1 MLELSLV
8 DSIAQ
13 VGAHSWAELDGPT
26 RFPFLSYEWLSALET
41 SGCLGVSRG
50 WIPRHI
56 LIHRG
61 SMLWAVAPAYIKLHS
76 MGEFVFDQQW
86 AEFSEARLG
95 VRYYPKL
102 VVAVPFTPATGP
114 RVLTRSSLSSDEQQE
129 VLSFFERQV
138 PNLVGELGLS
148 SVHVLFPE
156 RGLST
161 VLCGERWVERL
172 GVQFQF
178 QNPDLRNFDEF
189 LATFSSKK
197 RAQIRRERRTLV
209 EQGVSIEVKQG
220 ESIGPGDADL
230 AHRLYLSTVDKF
242 VWGKRYL
249 TRGFFAQV
257 MTTMPEKI
265 HFVIA
270 RDKEGEVLAG
280 AFNLLGQDTLYGRY
294 WGTFCDLPFLHF
306 NVCLYEGV
314 EECLRRGL
322 SSFSPGAGG
331 AHKRGRGFVPT
342 LTRSLHHLVDPGLDI
357 AVRDFCEREA
367 EALKSEISET

>member
-1 MLELSLV
+1 MLELSLA

-13 VGAHSWAELDGPT
+13 VGPESWAELEGPA
-26 RFPFLSYEWLSALET
+26 RFPFLSYEWLSALEI

-56 LIHRG
+56 LIHDG
-61 SMLWAVAPAYIKLHS
+61 SSLRAAAPAYIKLHS

-86 AEFSEARLG
+86 AEFSESRLG

-102 VVAVPFTPATGP
+102 VIAVPFTPATGP
-114 RVLTRSSLSSDEQQE
+114 RVLMRAGLSLGQQQE
-129 VLSFFERQV
+129 VLSFFEREV
-138 PNLVGELGLS
+138 PKLAAELGLS
-148 SVHVLFPE
+148 SVHVLFPD
-156 RGLST
+156 RGLSA
-161 VLCGERWVERL
+161 VLCGERWMERL

-178 QNPDLRNFDEF
+178 ESQGLRDFDEF

-197 RAQIRRERRTLV
+197 RAQIRRERRALV
-209 EQGVSIEVKQG
+209 EQRVSIEVKQG
-220 ESIGPGDADL
+220 GSIGPGDADL

-249 TRGFFAQV
+249 TRDFFVQV
-257 MTTMPEKI
+257 MTKMPQ
-265 HFVIA
+265 
-270 RDKEGEVLAG
+270 VLAG

-322 SSFSPGAGG
+322 LRFEPGAGG

-342 LTRSLHHLVDPGLDI
+342 LTRSVHHIQDAGLDLAI
-357 AVRDFCEREA
+357 RDFCEREA
-367 EALKSEISET
+367 EALQRELMED